1 MGEWKFNKGLED
13 LGSGVY
19 AYIQPDGSWCLNNA
33 GLVVDGGE
41 SLLIDTLTDLKLTQ
55 EMLDAMRAATSA
67 ADTIDT
73 LVITHANADHHWG
86 SELVKGAEVIC
97 SKACA
102 EELDETPPELLAG
115 LVKGAPD
122 MGDLGKYVLHCFSAF
137 DFEGIKPLPA
147 SRTFEKRLDL
157 KVGDTEVQLMDVGPC
172 HTQGDTIVYVP
183 AAKAVFAADIL
194 FIGGTPIM
202 WVGPVENW
210 INACDLMLDL
220 DADKFVPG
228 HGPITDKAG
237 VEKFKGYWTYVTAEA
252 KKRFE
257 DGLSVADAI
266 ESIDLGEYAS
276 WGDSERI
283 AVNIHT
289 LFKQFSGDTT
299 PDNTVELF
307 GSMTSL
313 WLKQSAQ

>member
-1 MGEWKFNKGLED
+1 MGEWKFEKGLED
-13 LGSGVY
+13 LGAGVY
-19 AYIQPDGSWCLNNA
+19 AYIQPDGSWGWNNA
-33 GLVVDGGE
+33 GLVVDGDK
-41 SLLIDTLTDLKLTQ
+41 SLLIDTLFDLKLTQ
-55 EMLDAMRAATSA
+55 EMLDTMSA
-67 ADTIDT
+67 AVPAAKTIDT
-73 LVITHANADHHWG
+73 LFITHANGDHHYG
-86 SELVKGAEVIC
+86 SQLVEGAEIIC
-97 SKACA
+97 TKACA

-115 LVKGAPD
+115 MVKGASD
-122 MGDLGKYVLHCFSAF
+122 MGDLGKYVTHCFSAF
-137 DFEGIKPLPA
+137 DFEGITPLKPT
-147 SRTFEKRLDL
+147 RTFEKRLDI
-157 KVGDTEVQLMDVGPC
+157 KCGATEVQLIEVGPT
-172 HTQGDTIVYVP
+172 HTIGDAIVFIP
-183 AAKAVFAADIL
+183 EAKAVFAADIL

-202 WVGPVENW
+202 WIGPVENW

-237 VEKFKGYWTYVTAEA
+237 VEKFKGYWTYVRAEA

-283 AVNIHT
+283 AVNVHT